1 MFDSLTSFILLVVVL
16 YLLIIKPSKARRFAD
31 NETQT
36 NYELN
41 WDDHRI
47 RYTSYSPARQQQAEN
62 PFLNRGNSSKRNRNF
77 RH

>member
-16 YLLIIKPSKARRFAD
+16 YLLIIKPTKARRFSD

-62 PFLNRGNSSKRNRNF
+62 PFLNRGNRFKHNRNS